1 VALRLVMLGPP
12 GAGKGT
18 QARRLQE
25 EYGSPQISTGDM
37 LRDAVEADTELGRQA
52 AHAMQ
57 NGGLVSDD
65 VVIGIVAE
73 RLRELKRVKGDGGF
87 ILDGFPRTAAQ
98 AKALDTLLAGRG
110 EQLDAVIA
118 ITVPRERLI
127 ERLAGRL
134 VCRQCGAMY
143 HKKFDPPPPDGRCG
157 RCGGRLYQREDD
169 REISVSHR
177 LEVYARETAPLID
190 YYRQAGVLREVDGD
204 GARDEV
210 LGRIRTGLA

>member
-1 VALRLVMLGPP
+1 MLGPP

-52 AHAMQ
+52 ARAMQ

-73 RLRELKRVKGDGGF
+73 RLRELKRGKGDGGF

-98 AKALDTLLAGRG
+98 AEALDGLLAKRG
-110 EQLDAVIA
+110 EKLDAVFA
-118 ITVPRERLI
+118 ITVPRDRLI

-143 HKKFDPPPPDGRCG
+143 HKQFDPPPADGRCG

-169 REISVSHR
+169 GEPSVSHR
-177 LEVYARETAPLID
+177 LEVYAKETAPLIE
-190 YYRQAGVLREVDGD
+190 YYRKAGVLREVDGD
-204 GARDEV
+204 GARDDV
-210 LGRIRTGLA
+210 LDRIRASLA

>member
-1 VALRLVMLGPP
+1 
-12 GAGKGT
+12 
-18 QARRLQE
+18 
-25 EYGSPQISTGDM
+25 M

-52 AHAMQ
+52 ARAMQ

-73 RLRELKRVKGDGGF
+73 RLKHLQRTQGDGGF

-98 AKALDTLLAGRG
+98 AQALDALLTRRG
-110 EQLDAVIA
+110 EKLDAVIA

-143 HKKFDPPPPDGRCG
+143 HKKFDPPPADGRCG

-169 REISVSHR
+169 REQSVSHR
-177 LEVYARETAPLID
+177 LEVYDESTAPLIE
-190 YYRQAGVLREVDGD
+190 YYRKAGVLREIDGD
-204 GARDEV
+204 GARDDV
-210 LGRIRTGLA
+210 LDRIRTSLA

>member
-1 VALRLVMLGPP
+1 MLGPP

-52 AHAMQ
+52 ARAMQ
-57 NGGLVSDD
+57 NGGLVSDE

-73 RLRELKRVKGDGGF
+73 RLRELKRAKGDGGF

-98 AKALDTLLAGRG
+98 AEALDGLLSTRG
-110 EQLDAVIA
+110 ERLDAVIA
-118 ITVPRERLI
+118 ITVPRDRLI
-127 ERLAGRL
+127 QRLAGRL

-143 HKKFDPPPPDGRCG
+143 HKQFDPPPEDGRCA

-169 REISVSHR
+169 RETSVSHR

-190 YYRQAGVLREVDGD
+190 YYRKAGVLREVDGD
-204 GARDEV
+204 GARDDV
-210 LGRIRTGLA
+210 LDRIRTSLA